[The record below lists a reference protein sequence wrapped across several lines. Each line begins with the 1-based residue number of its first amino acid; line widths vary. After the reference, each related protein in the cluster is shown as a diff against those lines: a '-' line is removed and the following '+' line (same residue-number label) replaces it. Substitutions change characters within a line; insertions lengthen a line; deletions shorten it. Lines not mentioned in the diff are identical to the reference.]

1 LLSGEP
7 ASRAR
12 GCGGRACLRRSGTSS
27 INDPIGDF
35 SRSDNNPFDTW
46 PLFYEEAAPILTSAV
61 AQHVIRSTADHQL
74 LELVFIMKSLIK
86 AVVVVA
92 SIAASATVFA
102 QSNTRITREQVRA
115 ELVQLEQA
123 GYRVGDGDQTHYP
136 EAVQA
141 AQARIAAR
149 NSSASAYGGSVAGS
163 SQSGRPA
170 VSAADWNAM
179 YSR

>member
-1 LLSGEP
+1 
-7 ASRAR
+7 
-12 GCGGRACLRRSGTSS
+12 
-27 INDPIGDF
+27 
-35 SRSDNNPFDTW
+35 
-46 PLFYEEAAPILTSAV
+46 
-61 AQHVIRSTADHQL
+61 
-74 LELVFIMKSLIK
+74 MKSLIK

-123 GYRVGDGDQTHYP
+123 GYRVGDGDQAHYP

-141 AQARIAAR
+141 AQARIAAQ